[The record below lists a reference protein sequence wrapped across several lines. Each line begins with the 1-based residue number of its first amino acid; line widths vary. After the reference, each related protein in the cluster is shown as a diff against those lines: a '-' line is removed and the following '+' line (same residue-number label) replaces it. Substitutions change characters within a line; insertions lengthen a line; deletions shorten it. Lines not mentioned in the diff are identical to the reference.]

1 LINCFIK
8 SSKSYKNLTN
18 FPEKSL
24 RITTLAHVMLVKSNS
39 GANFINICKKNLRKC
54 FAQLFSSYKLAL
66 LLFGAK
72 ISVKNLCL
80 KCWWN
85 HLQIIFMAKKIEGSQ
100 CVEEENGQNVIKR
113 ENPFKSTDTLFLARP
128 CIQIIQFF
136 SSL

>member
-18 FPEKSL
+18 FPANYDSGTCDVGKIKFRRQFHQHL
-24 RITTLAHVMLVKSNS
+24 QKNS
-39 GANFINICKKNLRKC
+39 WKC

-72 ISVKNLCL
+72 ISVKNLRL

-85 HLQIIFMAKKIEGSQ
+85 QLQIIFMAKKIEGSQ